1 MSSACD
7 SDASFPVLVAAA
19 DAGAM
24 CAIGGG
30 RSSRRNRARHPP
42 PLFFLSFS
50 AVASDAAGCR
60 SGGAHSSV
68 RAAAASFADDS
79 CCGAG
84 APHGLAFAGGS
95 LGFAVGAHVFAG
107 ASFDAGGAVIHDSA
121 GAPGAG
127 ALGAGAPGAVAAWA
141 GTPPPGARHQSL
153 SFGLVCGVCGAC
165 GAGAFAAGP
174 GAKRPESEESR
185 LSTAGGTSTPGA
197 DSGAGPNPP
206 MRCAISAC
214 RSSRTA
220 GAGGAASLG
229 AGASGSFADQSGALV
244 DQSCAGWAR
253 SSLAGSDSCH
263 AGADLLR
270 DQSCVGAWVSSATGG
285 GDHSCVGGAGS
296 GSDGALGSGAPG
308 CATADLFSAGG
319 NASITPSFTRP
330 ERRVR

>member
-1 MSSACD
+1 MSSAFD
-7 SDASFPVLVAAA
+7 NDASFPVLLAAA

-24 CAIGGG
+24 CAIGASG
-30 RSSRRNRARHPP
+30 SSRRNRPRNPP
-42 PLFFLSFS
+42 PLFFLSLSFS

-60 SGGAHSSV
+60 SGGAHSSA

-84 APHGLAFAGGS
+84 GAHGLAFAGGS

-127 ALGAGAPGAVAAWA
+127 APGAGAPEAVAAWA

-174 GAKRPESEESR
+174 GAKRPESEDSR

-197 DSGAGPNPP
+197 DS
-206 MRCAISAC
+206 
-214 RSSRTA
+214 
-220 GAGGAASLG
+220 
-229 AGASGSFADQSGALV
+229 
-244 DQSCAGWAR
+244 
-253 SSLAGSDSCH
+253 
-263 AGADLLR
+263 GADLLR

-308 CATADLFSAGG
+308 CATA
-319 NASITPSFTRP
+319 
-330 ERRVR
+330 

>member
-1 MSSACD
+1 MSSAFD

-24 CAIGGG
+24 CAIGVGG
-30 RSSRRNRARHPP
+30 SSRRKRPRNPP

-79 CCGAG
+79 CCGGG

-127 ALGAGAPGAVAAWA
+127 APGAGAPGAVAAWA

-153 SFGLVCGVCGAC
+153 SFGLVSCVFGAC
-165 GAGAFAAGP
+165 GA
-174 GAKRPESEESR
+174 
-185 LSTAGGTSTPGA
+185 
-197 DSGAGPNPP
+197 
-206 MRCAISAC
+206 
-214 RSSRTA
+214 
-220 GAGGAASLG
+220 
-229 AGASGSFADQSGALV
+229 GALV

-263 AGADLLR
+263 AGADLPL
-270 DQSCVGAWVSSATGG
+270 DQSCVGAGVSSATAG
-285 GDHSCVGGAGS
+285 GDHSCVGGARS
-296 GSDGALGSGAPG
+296 GSDGALGSGAENPG

-319 NASITPSFTRP
+319 NAS
-330 ERRVR
+330 